1 MWLSLWADEIPQTWL
16 LSTTMSPSRLEA
28 IVNGMTLP
36 GSTGVGIVSIE
47 ASNTFPTIISGDH
60 SAKRIN
66 ILCLLLP
73 SESASSDAQIHK
85 LPPRS
90 AVDSR
95 AKLPF
100 CSSVIQSCFV
110 ESFNVHKT
118 ASFRKSRRSKK
129 MASLPKL
136 SEFLATHASRSGR
149 LSISRSKF
157 WYLVPHRLRMRT
169 RITSLLLRT

>member
-1 MWLSLWADEIPQTWL
+1 MWSSLWADEIPQTWL

-36 GSTGVGIVSIE
+36 GSTDVGIVSIQ
-47 ASNTFPTIISGDH
+47 ASQPFSIIISGDH
-60 SAKRIN
+60 SAERIN

-73 SESASSDAQIHK
+73 YESTFSDAQIHK
-85 LPPRS
+85 LPACS

-110 ESFNVHKT
+110 ESFNGHKA

-136 SEFLATHASRSGR
+136 SGFLATHVSRS
-149 LSISRSKF
+149 F
-157 WYLVPHRLRMRT
+157 
-169 RITSLLLRT
+169 